1 MRTLPIDASR
11 DALAAALSTPG
22 ERPVVVVAPT
32 GSGKS
37 TRLPLWLDAWGH
49 GPVLVIEPR
58 RVACRALAGFLREAV
73 PEARVGYR
81 VRFEDVSDAS
91 TRILF
96 VTPGVALRL
105 LTAAVLPFRSVLF
118 DEFHERGLEVD
129 LALCLLRARA
139 APPRLVLTSATVE
152 GPQLA
157 ARLEG
162 TLVEAMGRSYPVAL
176 EHEASPEAPTPRD
189 LIPRLEAALA
199 RLPDDDGDAL
209 VFLPGKGE
217 IEAAQ
222 RELAGLAAARGIAL
236 LPLHGSQS
244 AAESARA
251 LRPTQGRRVVLATN
265 VAETSLTLPGITRV
279 IDSGL
284 ERRRQHRAGR
294 SVLVLGPVS
303 AASLAQRAGRA
314 GRTAPGRCLR
324 LFSAGYAAPAVAAPE
339 ITRLPLDDMVLAA
352 AAAGLDARSLERA
365 PWLDPPPPFALAA
378 ARERLARW
386 GALDDDGALTA
397 RGARLATLPVAAFE
411 ARWLAAPPEALA
423 ATVADLVALLSREQ
437 DLFLPLER
445 LPAARRDDVALAR
458 EALCAGARHE
468 VAVRVL
474 CLRRGD
480 PKVHGLNESALAE
493 ARQAA
498 GQLRAIVGAREPRAA
513 DDRSALPAD
522 DVLAAY
528 LLARVPEVG
537 FVLRPRADR
546 ADRTDRTDRA
556 GSDGSDEAPWSNGED
571 ELWMRPYAPPGS
583 PPSTA
588 KTGVVLGHSWMA
600 ARTGTGVR
608 GRGHLFLPCAKA
620 VLAEA
625 QLGTL
630 EVADPHLERG
640 RVVARVERQ
649 LAGVLLDS
657 GEASLSGAPLR
668 RAMATLIEA
677 DRLWRGAR
685 DDVLDALH
693 VWRLLAR
700 RDLQDDLDA
709 PVPVP
714 APPPADLSSW
724 LVARLDALGPDAP
737 EDIELLSGKDLVP
750 DLSAL
755 AGGDTARIARLRAD
769 FPRELADQGAHYACA
784 VDAARRAVILEPVN
798 AAARKRGAP
807 RATILPRFRGFSVVY
822 VQASRR
828 LVLRG

>member
-1 MRTLPIDASR
+1 MQTLPIDASR
-11 DALAAALSTPG
+11 DAFAAALSTPG
-22 ERPVVVVAPT
+22 ERPLVVVAPT

-58 RVACRALAGFLREAV
+58 RVACRALAGFLRETV

-129 LALCLLRARA
+129 LALCLLRARP

-176 EHEASPEAPTPRD
+176 EHEASPDAPTPRD
-189 LIPRLEAALA
+189 LIPRLQAALE

-222 RELAGLAAARGIAL
+222 RELAGLAAARGISL

-244 AAESARA
+244 ATESARA

-324 LFSAGYAAPAVAAPE
+324 LFGAGYAAPAVAAPE

-386 GALDDDGALTA
+386 GALDDEGALTA

-468 VAVRVL
+468 VAVRLL

-498 GQLRAIVGAREPRAA
+498 GQLRAIVGARVARAA

-546 ADRTDRTDRA
+546 G
-556 GSDGSDEAPWSNGED
+556 GSDGSEEAPWSNGEE

-588 KTGVVLGHSWMA
+588 KTGVVLAHSWMP

-608 GRGHLFLPCAKA
+608 GRGHLFLPCAKG

-640 RVVARVERQ
+640 RERDAPSRVVARVERQ

-657 GEASLSGAPLR
+657 RDACLSGEPLR

-677 DRLWRGAR
+677 DRLWRGVR
-685 DDVLDALH
+685 EDVLDALH
-693 VWRLLAR
+693 VWRMLAR
-700 RDLQDDLDA
+700 SDLQDDLDA
-709 PVPVP
+709 PVSLIPP

-755 AGGDTARIARLRAD
+755 AGGDTARVARLRAD
-769 FPRELADQGAHYACA
+769 FPREFADQGAHYACA
-784 VDAARRAVILEPVN
+784 VDAAQRTVTLEPVN

>member
-105 LTAAVLPFRSVLF
+105 LTAAELPFRSVLF

-129 LALCLLRARA
+129 LALCVLRARQ

-157 ARLEG
+157 ARLDA
-162 TLVEAMGRSYPVAL
+162 TLVEAMGRSYPVTI
-176 EHEASPEAPTPRD
+176 EHEAAPDAPTSRD
-189 LIPRLEAALA
+189 LIPRLHTALA

-222 RELAGLAAARGIAL
+222 RELAGLAAARGISL

-251 LRPTQGRRVVLATN
+251 LRPTTGRRVVLATN

-339 ITRLPLDDMVLAA
+339 ISRLPLDDMVLAA
-352 AAAGLDARSLERA
+352 AAAGLDARNLERA

-386 GALDDDGALTA
+386 GALDDEGGLTA
-397 RGARLATLPVAAFE
+397 RGAHLATLPVSAFE

-468 VAVRVL
+468 VAVRLL

-480 PKVHGLNESALAE
+480 PRVHGLNESALAE

-498 GQLRAIVGAREPRAA
+498 GQLRAIVGVTARVA

-528 LLARVPEVG
+528 LLARVAEVG

-546 ADRTDRTDRA
+546 ADR
-556 GSDGSDEAPWSNGED
+556 DGSDEAPWSNGEE
-571 ELWMRPYAPPGS
+571 ELWMHPYAPPGA

-588 KTGVVLGHSWMA
+588 KTGVVLAHSWMA
-600 ARTGTGVR
+600 ARSGTGVR

-657 GEASLSGAPLR
+657 GDACLSGAPLR
-668 RAMATLIEA
+668 RAMATLVEA
-677 DRLWRGAR
+677 DRLWRGVR
-685 DDVLDALH
+685 EDILDALH

-700 RDLQDDLDA
+700 SDLHDDLDA
-709 PVPVP
+709 PVPSIP
-714 APPPADLSSW
+714 SAPADLSSW

-750 DLSAL
+750 DLAAL
-755 AGGDTARIARLRAD
+755 AGGDTTRVARLRAD
-769 FPRELADQGAHYACA
+769 FPREFADQGAQYSCT
-784 VDAARRAVILEPVN
+784 VDAARRTVTLEPVN

-807 RATILPRFRGFSVVY
+807 SATILPRFRGFSVVY

-828 LVLRG
+828 IVLRG